1 MKAII
6 LAAGYATR
14 LYPLTLTVPK
24 PLLLINKKP
33 IIDYIMDEIVTIP
46 EIDQVFVVSNH
57 KFAPS
62 FDEWAKNSSYDI
74 EIKIIDD
81 GTSDVETRLGAIGD
95 ILFTIEKENINEE
108 MVIIAGDNLFTFSLK
123 EYYNYYKE
131 KDRDCVCVK
140 QYHDKKTLSQFGIA
154 LLGEDNR
161 VLEIEEKPENPK
173 SDMVV
178 YAAYMYKKETVDLF
192 KKYLEE
198 GNKPDAPGNFAQWL
212 AVKKEVY
219 AFTFEE
225 ECYDI
230 GTPESLK
237 EVFEIMEKIENSK
250 NKKIGFIG
258 TGVMGRHMVRNLM
271 KKGFLVSVY
280 NRTKESA
287 DEIVKEGAIWCDS
300 IAECAKDKDAVITIV
315 GYPKDVEEVYF
326 GEKGILDS
334 AKEGAYVIDM
344 TTTSPKVSEKIYV
357 SAKEKGIKALDAPVS
372 GGDTGAKNG
381 TLAIMVGG
389 DKTDFDQVKGIFDA
403 MGTNVI
409 YEGGAGCGQHVKMAN
424 QIAIAGAVCG
434 VAEAVKYG
442 QKMGL
447 DIETML
453 STISGGAAGSWQM
466 NYNGAKMSQNDFSAG
481 FYIKHFIKDM
491 KIALDEAGDKN
502 LELSVLA
509 DVCNKFVGLEEKGM
523 GDLGTQA
530 IIKAYKDNN

>member
-453 STISGGAAGSWQM
+453 STIDR
-466 NYNGAKMSQNDFSAG
+466 K
-481 FYIKHFIKDM
+481 
-491 KIALDEAGDKN
+491 
-502 LELSVLA
+502 SV
-509 DVCNKFVGLEEKGM
+509 V
-523 GDLGTQA
+523 
-530 IIKAYKDNN
+530 